1 MIRFSNTIGL
11 VAKKA
16 DLMYLL
22 QRILLAVPTMFGV
35 VAVVFFFTR
44 AIGNPV
50 AVALGDRISEQE
62 LAARIS
68 ALGYDR
74 PIAEQFFEYLAQVIS
89 GNLGVSVRTG
99 ESVNSVIAK
108 YLPATI
114 ELGGFAIAIAF
125 PISIWLGRFAYR
137 LKGSA
142 FDSFIQLMALLSYAL
157 PVYLVAILLRLTFST
172 WLGLLPASG
181 RASLS
186 SEIILNTGGA
196 TGFYILDSLLF
207 NQFALLGD
215 LFLHSVLPV
224 TALAL
229 SLAGTLVRTTRSA
242 YISAS
247 KSPVVEYARAMRVS
261 EATTEKY
268 FIARPSRSRIIS
280 VFGLSVAAVLTGV
293 VFTETTFEWRGL
305 GYAMNHYIAARDF
318 DVVQGLALVLSFIV
332 VLVHGISD
340 WLARLS
346 SPKIYRKN
354 T

>member
-1 MIRFSNTIGL
+1 MTRFSNTIGRL
-11 VAKKA
+11 AKKA
-16 DLMYLL
+16 DLKYLL
-22 QRILLAVPTMFGV
+22 QRLLLAIPTMFGV
-35 VAVVFFFTR
+35 VAIVFFFTR

-50 AVALGDRISEQE
+50 AVALGDRISEEE

-74 PIAEQFFEYLAQVIS
+74 PIAEQFFEYLTQVAS

-99 ESVNSVIAK
+99 ESVNSVVAN

-114 ELGGFAIAIAF
+114 ELGTLAIAVAF
-125 PISIWLGRFAYR
+125 PISIWLGRIAYR
-137 LKGSA
+137 VKGSTL
-142 FDSFIQLMALLSYAL
+142 DSFIQLMALLSYAM

-172 WLGLLPASG
+172 WLGVLPASG

-186 SEIILNTGGA
+186 SEIILNTGDA
-196 TGFYILDSLLF
+196 TGFYFLDSLIF
-207 NQFALLGD
+207 KQFAVLGD
-215 LFLHSVLPV
+215 LVLHSVLPV

-242 YISAS
+242 YVAAS
-247 KSPVVEYARAMRVS
+247 KSPIVEYARAMGVS
-261 EATTEKY
+261 EVSTEKH

-305 GYAMNHYIAARDF
+305 GYAMNHYIAVRDF

-354 T
+354 S